1 MRGGRVVVKCYVHMV
16 VQDEGDVFSDEK
28 SQGKNSYPEK
38 GKNCRVKILTLG

>member
-1 MRGGRVVVKCYVHMV
+1 MKVMSLAMK
-16 VQDEGDVFSDEK
+16 K

>member
-1 MRGGRVVVKCYVHMV
+1 MEN
-16 VQDEGDVFSDEK
+16 EGDVFFVFAMKK